1 MKLSAQAANIYRQ
14 VSAPGTPLGD
24 LRKIAKVIKKDHA
37 LAMELW
43 HTGEYLPRQMALLIM
58 DPQLLNQPV
67 IDALDKDMQQHTDA
81 EQLQLAD
88 WLLANQLTKHKQAIL
103 LLQSWRDSPSVL
115 QRRLFWYY
123 QGRLRWTGQVP
134 PDDTEELLTL
144 IETRIAKEQAAVQW
158 AMNFTAAQIG
168 IFQQEYRQRCIELG
182 ERTGLYKDMKV
193 AKNCTPDYLP
203 EWIAMQVA
211 KLNTAENR

>member
-1 MKLSAQAANIYRQ
+1 MQLSAQAANIYQ
-14 VSAPGTPLGD
+14 QISAPGTQLGD
-24 LRKIAKVIKKDHA
+24 LRKIAKAIKKDHA

-43 HTGEYLPRQMALLIM
+43 HTGEYMSRQMALLIM
-58 DPQLLNQPV
+58 DPKLLNQAV
-67 IDALDKDMQQHTDA
+67 IDTLDKDMQQHTDA

-88 WLLANQLTKHKQAIL
+88 WLMANQLTKHKQTIA

-134 PDDTEELLTL
+134 PGDTEKLLTL
-144 IETRIAKEQAAVQW
+144 IEARIEKEQPAVQW

-182 ERTGLYKDMKV
+182 ERTGLYKDRKV

-211 KLNTAENR
+211 KLKK

>member
-1 MKLSAQAANIYRQ
+1 MKLSVQAKNIYQ
-14 VSAPGTPLGD
+14 QISAPGTQLGD
-24 LRKIAKVIKKDHA
+24 LRKIAKAIKKDHA

-43 HTGEYLPRQMALLIM
+43 HTGEYLPRQLALLIM
-58 DPQLLNQPV
+58 DPKLLSQSV
-67 IDALDKDMQQHTDA
+67 IDALDKDMQQHATA

-88 WLLANQLTKHKQAIL
+88 WLMANQLAKNKHTIAL
-103 LLQSWRDSPSVL
+103 MQSWRDSPSAL

-144 IETRIAKEQAAVQW
+144 IEARIEKELPPVQW

-168 IFQQEYRQRCIELG
+168 IFQQEYRQRCIALG
-182 ERTGLYKDMKV
+182 ERTGLYRDMKV

-211 KLNTAENR
+211 KLKS

>member
-1 MKLSAQAANIYRQ
+1 MKLSPQATTIYQ
-14 VSAPGTPLGD
+14 QISTPGTQLGD
-24 LRKIAKVIKKDHA
+24 LRKIAKTIKKDHA

-43 HTGEYLPRQMALLIM
+43 QTGEYLPRQLALLVM
-58 DPQLLNQPV
+58 DPKLLSEV
-67 IDALDKDMQQHTDA
+67 VVDALDKDIQQHIAA
-81 EQLQLAD
+81 EQLQLTD
-88 WLLANQLTKHKQAIL
+88 WLLANQISKHKNTIAL
-103 LLQSWRDSPSVL
+103 MQSWRDSPSVL
-115 QRRLFWYY
+115 QRRIFWYY

-134 PDDTEELLTL
+134 PDDTEELLNL
-144 IETRIAKEQAAVQW
+144 IEARIEKEQPPVQW

-168 IFQQEYRQRCIELG
+168 IFQEEYRQRCIALG

-211 KLNTAENR
+211 KLKR

>member
-1 MKLSAQAANIYRQ
+1 MKLSPQATTIYQ
-14 VSAPGTPLGD
+14 QISSPDTQLGD
-24 LRKIAKVIKKDHA
+24 LRKIAKIIKKDHA

-43 HTGEYLPRQMALLIM
+43 QTGEYLPRQLALLIM
-58 DPQLLNQPV
+58 DPKLLSEV
-67 IDALDKDMQQHTDA
+67 VVDALDKDIQQHIAA

-88 WLLANQLTKHKQAIL
+88 WLLANQLSKHKNTIAL
-103 LLQSWRDSPSVL
+103 MQSWRDSPSVL
-115 QRRLFWYY
+115 QRRIFWYY

-134 PDDTEELLTL
+134 PDDTEELLNL
-144 IETRIAKEQAAVQW
+144 IEARIEKEQPPVQW

-168 IFQQEYRQRCIELG
+168 IFQKEYRQRCIALG

-211 KLNTAENR
+211 KLKR

>member
-1 MKLSAQAANIYRQ
+1 MKRSTQAENIYQ
-14 VSAPGTPLGD
+14 QISVPGAQLGD
-24 LRKIAKVIKKDHA
+24 LRKIAKEIKKDHA

-43 HTGEYLPRQMALLIM
+43 QTGEYMPRQLALLIM
-58 DPQLLNQPV
+58 DPKLLNQTV
-67 IDALDKDMQQHTDA
+67 IDELDQEMQQHADA

-88 WLLANQLTKHKQAIL
+88 WLMANQLTKTKQAIAL
-103 LLQSWRDSPSVL
+103 MQSWRDSPSVL

-123 QGRLRWTGQVP
+123 QGRLRWTGQTP
-134 PDDTEELLTL
+134 PDDTEELLNL
-144 IETRIAKEQAAVQW
+144 IEARIEEEQAAVQW

-211 KLNTAENR
+211 KLKL

>member
-1 MKLSAQAANIYRQ
+1 MKRSTQAENIYNQ
-14 VSAPGTPLGD
+14 ISAPGTQLGD
-24 LRKIAKVIKKDHA
+24 LRKIAKEIKKDHA

-43 HTGEYLPRQMALLIM
+43 HTGEYMPRQLALLIL
-58 DPQLLNQPV
+58 DPKLLSQTV
-67 IDALDKDMQQHTDA
+67 IDELDKDMQQHA
-81 EQLQLAD
+81 NEEQLQLAD
-88 WLLANQLTKHKQAIL
+88 WLMANQLTKNKQTIAL
-103 LLQSWRDSPSVL
+103 MQSWRDSPSVL

-134 PDDTEELLTL
+134 PDDTEELLHL
-144 IETRIAKEQAAVQW
+144 IEARIEKEQPAVQW

-211 KLNTAENR
+211 KLKL

>member
-1 MKLSAQAANIYRQ
+1 MKRSPQAENIYQ
-14 VSAPGTPLGD
+14 QISAPGAQLGD
-24 LRKIAKVIKKDHA
+24 LRKIAKEIKKDHA

-43 HTGEYLPRQMALLIM
+43 HTGEYMPRQLALLIM
-58 DPQLLNQPV
+58 DPKLLNQTV
-67 IDALDKDMQQHTDA
+67 INELDQDMRQHVDA

-88 WLLANQLTKHKQAIL
+88 WLMANQLTKNKQTIAL
-103 LLQSWRDSPSVL
+103 MQSWRDSPSVL

-123 QGRLRWTGQVP
+123 QGRLRWTGQTP
-134 PDDTEELLTL
+134 PDDTEELLNL
-144 IETRIAKEQAAVQW
+144 IEARIEEEQPAVQW

-211 KLNTAENR
+211 KLKS